1 MTAGPVP
8 AATAAPD
15 GEPGRWGAFSYPN
28 YRRFWF
34 ASLVRVFGMQFHIF
48 AAGWLVVSVLDRS
61 PIWLG
66 LVGFSQAV
74 PTIVLSVPAG
84 VLADRMEH
92 RRLLLASQ
100 SLMAVNYLA
109 LATLIM
115 TGLVNIWLVIGWA
128 IIAGSL
134 SALGN
139 PAQQAILPRL
149 IDMRAIASAVAF
161 NSAIWNSMR
170 IVGPASAGVLI
181 AIIGVGQAFLVAA
194 IAFAVSV
201 VLIARL
207 RLSAM
212 PARRPDADN
221 SLLGGLRYIAK
232 HRLFLTIVGLSF
244 FSSLF
249 GMSYQFLMPIF
260 ADDILEVGEVG
271 LGVMGAAAGIG
282 ALLGT
287 IAVAKVGAGRYR
299 GQVMIASATLFGL
312 LVAGFA
318 ASTWLPMSLVFLFG
332 AGFVSSL
339 YLNVGMTTLQILVPD
354 DLRGRVMG
362 VWSMTWFLTSVGAF
376 VVGAGAEVLGTP
388 LTVAL
393 GGLSVSVFAVVL
405 YLISPELSRLPDTR
419 EEREPAAV
427 GGEAPARGS

>member
-1 MTAGPVP
+1 AMTGGPAT

-74 PTIVLSVPAG
+74 PTILLSVPAG

-92 RRLLLASQ
+92 RRLLLTSQ
-100 SLMAVNYLA
+100 SLMALNYLA
-109 LATLIM
+109 LSVLIM
-115 TGLVNIWLVIGWA
+115 TGIVNIGLVIGWA

-181 AIIGVGQAFLVAA
+181 AIIDVGPAFLVAA
-194 IAFAVSV
+194 IAVAVSV
-201 VLIARL
+201 ILLARL
-207 RLSAM
+207 RL
-212 PARRPDADN
+212 
-221 SLLGGLRYIAK
+221 
-232 HRLFLTIVGLSF
+232 
-244 FSSLF
+244 
-249 GMSYQFLMPIF
+249 
-260 ADDILEVGEVG
+260 
-271 LGVMGAAAGIG
+271 
-282 ALLGT
+282 
-287 IAVAKVGAGRYR
+287 
-299 GQVMIASATLFGL
+299 
-312 LVAGFA
+312 
-318 ASTWLPMSLVFLFG
+318 
-332 AGFVSSL
+332 
-339 YLNVGMTTLQILVPD
+339 
-354 DLRGRVMG
+354 
-362 VWSMTWFLTSVGAF
+362 
-376 VVGAGAEVLGTP
+376 
-388 LTVAL
+388 
-393 GGLSVSVFAVVL
+393 
-405 YLISPELSRLPDTR
+405 
-419 EEREPAAV
+419 
-427 GGEAPARGS
+427 